1 MTTLLAITIG
11 TLFGTGTFLVLRR
24 NALKVIIGLVLISHA
39 ANLLLVTSGGFAG
52 NRPPIIGPSGMGYV
66 DPLPQALVLTAIV
79 ISFGVT
85 AFMVVLLYRLY
96 RRTGTVDMDQ
106 IRRLRG

>member
-1 MTTLLAITIG
+1 MTTLLAVTIG
-11 TLFGTGTFLVLRR
+11 VLFGTGAFLVLRR
-24 NALKVIIGLVLISHA
+24 NALKVIIGLSLISHG

-52 NRPPIIGPSGMGYV
+52 NRPPIIGPGGGVYV
-66 DPLPQALVLTAIV
+66 DPLPEALVLTAIV

-85 AFMVVLLYRLY
+85 AFMLVLLYRLY
-96 RRTGTVDMDQ
+96 QRTGTVDMDQ

>member
-1 MTTLLAITIG
+1 VTTLLAITIG
-11 TLFGTGTFLVLRR
+11 VLFGTGTFLLLRR
-24 NALKVIIGLVLISHA
+24 NALKVIIGLSLISHG
-39 ANLLLVTSGGFAG
+39 ANLLLVTSGGSAG
-52 NRPPIIGPSGMGYV
+52 NYPPIIGPSGAAYV

-85 AFMVVLLYRLY
+85 AFMLVLLYRLY

-106 IRRLRG
+106 IRRLKG

>member
-11 TLFGTGTFLVLRR
+11 VLFGTGTFLLLRR
-24 NALKVIIGLVLISHA
+24 NALKVIIGLSLISHG

-52 NRPPIIGPSGMGYV
+52 RYPPIIGPSGAAYV

-85 AFMVVLLYRLY
+85 AFLVVLLYRLY

>member
-1 MTTLLAITIG
+1 MTTLLAITVG
-11 TLFGTGTFLVLRR
+11 VLFGTGTFLLLRR
-24 NALKVIIGLVLISHA
+24 NALKVIIGLSLISHG

-52 NRPPIIGPSGMGYV
+52 NRPPIIVPGGAAYV

-79 ISFGVT
+79 ISFGMT
-85 AFMVVLLYRLY
+85 AFLVVLLYRLY
-96 RRTGTVDMDQ
+96 QRTGTVDMDQ